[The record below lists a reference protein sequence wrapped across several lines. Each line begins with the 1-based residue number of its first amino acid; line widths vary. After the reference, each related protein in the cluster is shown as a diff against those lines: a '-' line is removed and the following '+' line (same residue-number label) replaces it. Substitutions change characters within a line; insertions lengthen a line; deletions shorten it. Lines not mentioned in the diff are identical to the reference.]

1 MCSSD
6 CPGAHAVDEVGLKL
20 ELCLPLI
27 PRPLP
32 LLILVVGCV
41 FLVWVLF
48 GGVGR
53 VFCLVFVARVSF
65 ELVIFMCWPLK
76 CWAHSTGIA
85 IIHSHSH

>member
-41 FLVWVLF
+41 FFGLGFIWGSREGVLF
-48 GGVGR
+48 S
-53 VFCLVFVARVSF
+53 FCSRGQL
-65 ELVIFMCWPLK
+65 
-76 CWAHSTGIA
+76 
-85 IIHSHSH
+85 